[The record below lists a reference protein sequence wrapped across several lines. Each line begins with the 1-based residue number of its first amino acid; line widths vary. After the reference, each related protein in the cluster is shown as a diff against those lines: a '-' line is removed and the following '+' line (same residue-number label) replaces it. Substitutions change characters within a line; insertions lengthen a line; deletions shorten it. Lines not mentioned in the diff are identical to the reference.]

1 MLLIAYDFKV
11 IICPMAPSQGDR
23 IAALPAEQ
31 PAAVAPCA
39 EGLIAQ
45 ELSLRDLRRALGLT
59 QTELARRLNKGQEV
73 VSRIE
78 QRQDLLLS
86 TLRSYVGSLG
96 GELELV
102 CRFTDRATVRIKTA
116 GHQRSQAGP
125 AGAAGA
131 RQGAPSL
138 IAQHRSAIA
147 ALCHRYGVRRLAV
160 FGSILREDVDADSS
174 DIDLVVEFRTD
185 VSASPALQYFD
196 FKAALEQLLGRR
208 VDLIELD
215 AMADSRLKRIIERT
229 QVAVY
234 VEAA

>member
-1 MLLIAYDFKV
+1 MLRYV
-11 IICPMAPSQGDR
+11 
-23 IAALPAEQ
+23 LP
-31 PAAVAPCA
+31 
-39 EGLIAQ
+39 
-45 ELSLRDLRRALGLT
+45 
-59 QTELARRLNKGQEV
+59 
-73 VSRIE
+73 
-78 QRQDLLLS
+78 
-86 TLRSYVGSLG
+86 
-96 GELELV
+96 
-102 CRFTDRATVRIKTA
+102 
-116 GHQRSQAGP
+116 
-125 AGAAGA
+125 
-131 RQGAPSL
+131 
-138 IAQHRSAIA
+138 
-147 ALCHRYGVRRLAV
+147 YGVRRLAV

>member
-11 IICPMAPSQGDR
+11 IICPMASSQSDR

-31 PAAVAPCA
+31 PAAIEPRA

-45 ELSLRDLRRALGLT
+45 ELSLRELRKALGLT

-86 TLRSYVGSLG
+86 TLRSYLRSLG

-102 CRFTDRATVRIKTA
+102 CRLTDRAKVRIKSA

-125 AGAAGA
+125 AGPAGA

-138 IAQHRSAIA
+138 IAQHRSEIA

-160 FGSILREDVDADSS
+160 FGSILGQDFDAESS
-174 DIDLVVEFRTD
+174 DIDIVVGFRTD
-185 VSASPALQYFD
+185 VGPSPAHQYFD
-196 FKAALEQLLGRR
+196 FKAALEQLLGRP
-208 VDLIELD
+208 VDLVELD
-215 AMADSRLKRIIERT
+215 AMADSRLKRIIECT
-229 QVAVY
+229 QVVVY